1 MAFNRAGHSPALQ
14 ASRLVEGPG
23 QKPAG
28 QSLLKAGKVFRL
40 SPRDVLAGLR
50 GFRKPKTL
58 KCSRAC
64 ACSATARMGS
74 CEGGPSV

>member
-28 QSLLKAGKVFRL
+28 QSLLKAGKVYRL
-40 SPRDVLAGLR
+40 SSRAVLKSLR
-50 GFRKPKTL
+50 GFSKAQNTEMFTRPWRHLWK
-58 KCSRAC
+58 RGA
-64 ACSATARMGS
+64 MGAQ
-74 CEGGPSV
+74 P